1 MESIISNKKVIK
13 KHNRVPTKKKLTLI
27 KKHYQLYLLLLPTML
42 YFTVFRYIPM
52 YGIQIA
58 FKDYIVT
65 KGVWESSWV
74 GLKHFQRFFNSP
86 EFIMILKNTLGI
98 SLYSL
103 VVSFPMPII
112 IALLINQLGS
122 KRYKK
127 FVQTVIYAPHFI
139 STVVMV
145 GMILIFLSP
154 RSGVIN
160 KIIEMFGGEPIFFMG
175 KREYF
180 KSIFVF
186 SGVWQS
192 TGWGSIIYLAAL
204 ASISIDLHEAAV
216 VDGAN
221 KWQRILHIDLPGI
234 LPTAITM
241 LILNTG
247 NLLSVGFEKV
257 YLMQNSINRTTSEV
271 ISTYVYKQGLLSAQ
285 FSYSTAVGLF
295 DALVNLIMLVI
306 VNKLARKFSE
316 TSLW

>member
-1 MESIISNKKVIK
+1 MESIIQNKKLLK
-13 KHNRVPTKKKLTLI
+13 KHSKIPTKKKRALI

-65 KGVWESSWV
+65 KGIWASSWV
-74 GLKHFQRFFNSP
+74 GLKHFQRFLNSP

-112 IALLINQLGS
+112 IALLLNQLGS
-122 KRYKK
+122 KSYKK

-160 KIIEMFGGEPIFFMG
+160 KIIEFFGGQPIFFMG

-204 ASISIDLHEAAV
+204 AGISIDLHEAAV

-247 NLLSVGFEKV
+247 SLLSVGFEKV

-295 DALVNLIMLVI
+295 DAIVNLIMLII